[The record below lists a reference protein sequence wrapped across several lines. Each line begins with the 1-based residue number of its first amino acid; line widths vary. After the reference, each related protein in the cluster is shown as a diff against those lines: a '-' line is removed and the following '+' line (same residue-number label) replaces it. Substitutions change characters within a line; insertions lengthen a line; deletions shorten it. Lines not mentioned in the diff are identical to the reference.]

1 MTMNTK
7 TSLVS
12 LFNKDKET
20 LEKQLEG
27 LSLPKDA
34 EKVKQIV
41 YKFLNSMFENDGEY
55 RQHLT
60 QAEDYILQAALGLF
74 NVQEIIA
81 QEIIN
86 QNKDISDSSIQPQ
99 TIKRSQYPY
108 TLAGTVVGGVLGTM
122 LRTWGAV
129 FGSIA
134 GTAIA
139 LYCATSIP
147 YSTVS
152 AENQTIQQTIRT
164 EVFSNVIK
172 QICEKIDNLI
182 ETFRTQ
188 IKRVENIYEQK
199 EKPSLLKDYSLLLQ
213 SIQELVVATQIENE
227 DKNKKLNK
235 LEKKIYDL
243 SEILEN
249 YGLAIVEGKIT
260 EL

>member
-27 LSLPKDA
+27 LALTEDA

-122 LRTWGAV
+122 LGTWGAV

-139 LYCATSIP
+139 
-147 YSTVS
+147 
-152 AENQTIQQTIRT
+152 
-164 EVFSNVIK
+164 FSLCNA
-172 QICEKIDNLI
+172 
-182 ETFRTQ
+182 
-188 IKRVENIYEQK
+188 
-199 EKPSLLKDYSLLLQ
+199 
-213 SIQELVVATQIENE
+213 SIQYQKSYLLFNVNNTLSPFFTPSDWKKFAALSLKNLRSMNVNILSSSSLHQDNATLSGCSSAYTSTISYA
-227 DKNKKLNK
+227 KLK
-235 LEKKIYDL
+235 SSGTVIFKF
-243 SEILEN
+243 S
-249 YGLAIVEGKIT
+249 
-260 EL
+260 